1 MSRRLIVGLGNPGQ
15 EYHRSRHNLGFMVV
29 DEIAAWYRIP
39 ISAAR
44 CGALIGEGL
53 QENYEVILVKPLSF
67 MNRIGIPV
75 ACLIDYYGISPSDML
90 VVHDDMDLELGRL
103 QIKEKGGS
111 GGHKG
116 VQSIIDAL
124 QEDRFIRIRLG
135 IGHPEP
141 HSGVTD
147 FVLEPFSVTET
158 ATARNLITL
167 ARDAITTVLCKGTKE
182 GMNLF
187 HRKSLTIS
195 RQTTDGGK

>member
-1 MSRRLIVGLGNPGQ
+1 MSRRLIVGLGNLG
-15 EYHRSRHNLGFMVV
+15 EAYRLSRHNLGFMAV
-29 DEIAAWYRIP
+29 DEIASWYRIP
-39 ISAAR
+39 VTTGS
-44 CGALIGEGL
+44 CGSLTGEGRIAD
-53 QENYEVILVKPLSF
+53 QEVVLAKPLSY
-67 MNRIGIPV
+67 MNRIGIPA
-75 ACLIDYYGISPSDML
+75 ACLLDYYSISPSDML
-90 VVHDDMDLELGRL
+90 VVQDDMDLELGRL

-124 QEDRFIRIRLG
+124 QQDCFIRIRLG

-147 FVLEPFSVTET
+147 FVLEPFSDSET
-158 ATARNLITL
+158 ATARNLIVL